1 MSFFQVQFLI
11 KILIFYEDI
20 FDNFH
25 PLCRKS
31 NLDLGL
37 VSNSTLIST
46 QSGHKNWSETS
57 LVIDEKTNFDVG
69 TWETRN
75 ENDCD

>member
-1 MSFFQVQFLI
+1 MFNFWSKSWFFA
-11 KILIFYEDI
+11 KKNEDI